1 MYKLQ
6 EASFEVLSYSPVTY
20 DVSGITF
27 GYEDHLFQ
35 THLRKIC
42 AELWTS
48 LASFNT
54 RSTINQILPN
64 SDQKNC

>member
-42 AELWTS
+42 AEL
-48 LASFNT
+48 
-54 RSTINQILPN
+54 
-64 SDQKNC
+64 